1 MTRIGQDGAGPR
13 RPSADAVREA
23 IQRADKAPQDWSAM
37 PALWPDLIRVAVTSL
52 PLVRED
58 EARRVLLVLAHRAR
72 LARGGLDATLTGLFN
87 RMARDGEGC
96 MASGSPVD
104 GAGRMLIRNI
114 KTSRLSPSVVH
125 LTLRL
130 PGSKTSHLVVRIGP
144 DEYLLLAH

>member
-1 MTRIGQDGAGPR
+1 
-13 RPSADAVREA
+13 
-23 IQRADKAPQDWSAM
+23 M